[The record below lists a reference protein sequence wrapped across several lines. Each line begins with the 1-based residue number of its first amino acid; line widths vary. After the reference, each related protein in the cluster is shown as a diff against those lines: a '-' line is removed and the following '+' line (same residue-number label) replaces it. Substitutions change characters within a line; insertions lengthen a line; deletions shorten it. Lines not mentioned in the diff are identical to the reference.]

1 MNTCGDWTM
10 AGERRQAGF
19 SLIEVMIAMVILAFA
34 ILGVMSAFR
43 WSDHGLRQGA
53 TGTRALALA
62 ESRLEAKRAAH
73 WTALLTDD
81 VDGDGR
87 PEATMRD
94 DGQPPD
100 AKAGD
105 GLYTA
110 AVERDGIMLQWTV
123 QPDRPGPLPSWGAAI
138 ITASARYPVGEGQL
152 REVTVGTLRA
162 NPLYMGTR

>member
-1 MNTCGDWTM
+1 MEASGN
-10 AGERRQAGF
+10 RREEGF

-34 ILGVMSAFR
+34 ILGVMGSFR
-43 WSDHGLRQGA
+43 WTDHGLRQGA

-62 ESRLEAKRAAH
+62 ESRLEAKRAAP

-87 PEATMRD
+87 PEITMRD

-100 AKAGD
+100 VQADD

-110 AVERDGIMLQWTV
+110 AVERDGIVLQWTV
-123 QPDRPGPLPSWGAAI
+123 RPDRPGPLRSWGAVT
-138 ITASARYPVGEGQL
+138 ITAGARYPVGEGQW

-162 NPLYMGTR
+162 NPVYLGAR